1 MSVTSTDL
9 EGAQRARKRL
19 AWRLLPFLFLL
30 YIIAFLDRMNV
41 GAAALQMPGDLGFND
56 KVVGLGAGMFFIG
69 YVVLEIP
76 GALIAERWSAR
87 RWIARIMVSWGIATV
102 LMAFIHTRKEFYL
115 VRFFVGAAE
124 AGFFPAV
131 VVYLTHWFRCE
142 DRAKVI
148 AFFYAAYPISFIIG
162 SPLAGWMLGISWFGL
177 RGWRWLFIL
186 EGIPAILFGIVTIFY
201 LTDWTRQAK
210 WMHSAG
216 GEGVPE
222 KGVKEKQAKQRAR
235 SFRIWEG
242 LRHREV
248 VLLTLCYFCALTGG
262 YGISFWLPT
271 ILKRLSGLSDFTVT
285 LLAGLPYVGGLP
297 TQKINRWD

>member
-1 MSVTSTDL
+1 MPVEAPPIDV
-9 EGAQRARKRL
+9 ARRARRHI
-19 AWRLLPFLFLL
+19 ARRVMPYLFIL
-30 YIIAFLDRMNV
+30 YVINFLDRMNV
-41 GAAALQMPGDLGFND
+41 GAAALQMPKDLGFSD
-56 KVVGLGAGMFFIG
+56 GVVGLGAGIFFLG
-69 YVVLEIP
+69 YFLLEIP

-102 LMAFIHTRKEFYL
+102 LMAFIHTSRGFYL

-131 VVYLTHWFRCE
+131 VVYLTHWFRYE

-148 AFFYAAYPISFIIG
+148 AFFYAAYPASFIIG
-162 SPLAGWMLGISWFGL
+162 SPLAGWILGISWLGL

-186 EGIPAILFGIVTIFY
+186 EGIPAILLGIITIFY
-201 LTDWTRQAK
+201 LTDWPRQAK
-210 WMHSAG
+210 WLAPAG

-242 LRHREV
+242 LRHRE
-248 VLLTLCYFCALTGG
+248 
-262 YGISFWLPT
+262 
-271 ILKRLSGLSDFTVT
+271 
-285 LLAGLPYVGGLP
+285 
-297 TQKINRWD
+297 